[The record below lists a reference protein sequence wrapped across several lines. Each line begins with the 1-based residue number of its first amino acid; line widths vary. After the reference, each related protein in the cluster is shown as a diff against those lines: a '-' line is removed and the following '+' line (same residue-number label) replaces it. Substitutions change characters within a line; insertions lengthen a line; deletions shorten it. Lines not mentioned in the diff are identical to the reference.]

1 MPISPDASIRE
12 LRDYIRK
19 NGLNKGLNKI
29 PIKQNRGILIEE
41 LRKRGHTTDA
51 EAPPEAPQAKPRKKY
66 DRKKKVSLTE
76 KMKILGGE
84 EGGGKSQILYEGVRY
99 DTIGTRAFAMPD
111 TKIGTGGEYVGQYD
125 KSEDYLDFHSGTL
138 EEDHLERMEDEKAII
153 DPVKVAE
160 AEKQRKRALI
170 EALPE
175 DTLDQRAQKT
185 LFLEIL
191 NLEDEPAY
199 IDVLYGDLPYYRQ
212 GDTMY
217 DNGLREVAKIT
228 RRVGENV
235 ISVEWVSPEMER
247 EHLDDVE
254 YEKEEQQERPLIAPR
269 PVPPPPKKV
278 RTFADVKAEQEE
290 REAQEEK
297 EETER
302 LRKEA
307 EPETLDYEGVEYTL
321 IYDEVYTKGEN
332 VKVGTFSWD
341 DGTITWLSKGLEQQ
355 HKNASL
361 PVDET
366 TEEEDE
372 PDVTSSEEED
382 EPTTDEEVEPFD
394 PREPM
399 ENSAFRDYVKSL
411 GGRSVDAKERAI
423 SDVKRLGAIKDAKKS
438 ERQKQEEETEKKRR
452 QLDQLDSDMGASYDI
467 DYDDLN
473 VEGDDADTLIE
484 YAKWDF
490 LTRLAK
496 KRKDYPRIHQL
507 TGLEPPKTPF
517 PYRVRAV

>member
-51 EAPPEAPQAKPRKKY
+51 ETPPEAPQVKPRKKY
-66 DRKKKVSLTE
+66 DRGKKVSLTE
-76 KMKILGGE
+76 QMKILGGE

-99 DTIGTRAFAMPD
+99 DTIGTRAFAMPS
-111 TKIGTGGEYVGQYD
+111 TTIGTGGEYVGQYD
-125 KSEDYLDFHSGTL
+125 KSEDYLDFHSGTQ

-160 AEKQRKRALI
+160 AEKQQRRAQI
-170 EALPE
+170 EAMPE
-175 DTLDQRAQKT
+175 DTMEQQAQKT

-191 NLEDEPAY
+191 NLEDEPDY
-199 IDVLYGDLPYYRQ
+199 IDVLYDDLPYYRQ

-217 DNGLREVAKIT
+217 GNGLQKVAKIT
-228 RRVGENV
+228 RRDGENV

-278 RTFADVKAEQEE
+278 RTFADVKAEQEK

-307 EPETLDYEGVEYTL
+307 EPETLDYEDVEYTL
-321 IYDEVYTKGEN
+321 IHDEVYTKGDN
-332 VKVGTFSWD
+332 VKVGTYDLD
-341 DGTITWLSKGLEQQ
+341 DGTITWLSKEIEQQ
-355 HKNASL
+355 HKNASSL
-361 PVDET
+361 DET
-366 TEEEDE
+366 TEEEDEPLDESSDE
-372 PDVTSSEEED
+372 PDVTSSEEEG
-382 EPTTDEEVEPFD
+382 EPFD
-394 PREPM
+394 PKEPM
-399 ENSAFRDYVKSL
+399 ENSVFRDYVKGL
-411 GGRSVDAKERAI
+411 GGDAKERAI

-438 ERQKQEEETEKKRR
+438 ERQKQEEETEKKRLTR
-452 QLDQLDSDMGASYDI
+452 AQLESDMGASYDI
-467 DYDDLN
+467 DYDELN

-484 YAKWDF
+484 YATWDF

-496 KRKDYPRIHQL
+496 QRKDYPRIHQL

>member
-12 LRDYIRK
+12 LRDYIRQ

-29 PIKQNRGILIEE
+29 PIKQNREILIEE

-51 EAPPEAPQAKPRKKY
+51 ETPPEAPQAKPRKKY

-84 EGGGKSQILYEGVRY
+84 EGGKSQIIYEGVRY

-125 KSEDYLDFHSGTL
+125 KSDDYLDFERPSL
-138 EEDHLERMEDEKAII
+138 EEDHLERIEEEKAII
-153 DPVKVAE
+153 DPEERKQQ
-160 AEKQRKRALI
+160 EKQQRRARI

-175 DTLDQRAQKT
+175 DTLDQLAQKT
-185 LFLEIL
+185 LLLEIL
-191 NLEDEPAY
+191 NTEDDPEY
-199 IDVLYGDLPYYRQ
+199 IDVYYEGIPYYRQ

-217 DNGLREVAKIT
+217 GLGLQEVAKIT
-228 RRVGENV
+228 RRDGDNV

-254 YEKEEQQERPLIAPR
+254 YEKEEPPLIAPR
-269 PVPPPPKKV
+269 PVPPASVPKV
-278 RTFADVKAEQEE
+278 VKTDAEMRAEQEK

-321 IYDEVYTKGEN
+321 IYDEVYDKGDPPA
-332 VKVGTFSWD
+332 KVGTYDLD
-341 DGTITWLSKGLEQQ
+341 DGTITWATKGLEQQ

-394 PREPM
+394 PKEPM
-399 ENSAFRDYVKSL
+399 ENSAFRDYVKSI

-438 ERQKQEEETEKKRR
+438 ERQKQAEETEKKRR
-452 QLDQLDSDMGASYDI
+452 ELDQLDSDMGASYDI
-467 DYDDLN
+467 DFDQLN

-496 KRKDYPRIHQL
+496 KNKDYPRIHQL